1 MMILATSKSVC
12 EVNSQQFDGSDE
24 IDRSGRGRR
33 PDLIQHSVSV
43 SMLDSI
49 PKAIVFTKS
58 NHSVE
63 DDDDNDSNSNRTLSK
78 SSISNVSS
86 VVSFSD
92 FFNQSF
98 SRYEENSN

>member
-1 MMILATSKSVC
+1 MILATSKSVC
-12 EVNSQQFDGSDE
+12 EVNSQQFEGPDS
-24 IDRSGRGRR
+24 RLGRR
-33 PDLIQHSVSV
+33 PDSILQHSISV

-49 PKAIVFTKS
+49 PKAIAFTKS

-63 DDDDNDSNSNRTLSK
+63 DDDDNDSNSNSNQTLSK
-78 SSISNVSS
+78 STFSNAS